1 DKNKEFDADKI
12 IGPDEKLQINSCG
25 RLDSASGAEGS
36 FDFVDDNDHDKMSRH
51 CYWPCP
57 WGSKTNTRTV
67 SGSNTKWMVEHHG
80 RLSYGRKKG
89 ESKIVR

>member
-1 DKNKEFDADKI
+1 
-12 IGPDEKLQINSCG
+12 
-25 RLDSASGAEGS
+25 
-36 FDFVDDNDHDKMSRH
+36 MSRH

-80 RLSYGRKKG
+80 TNLDSGALETITIDALNEGRLSYGRKKG